1 MCCFKLFGAL
11 SFLVIKKRGVKYRQY
26 RLTYMLVRT
35 VDTKTVA
42 PPFFIIGF
50 HSKWVMQQLLCWFP

>member
-26 RLTYMLVRT
+26 RLTYMFT
-35 VDTKTVA
+35 VSVPKAKHEDQM
-42 PPFFIIGF
+42 PP
-50 HSKWVMQQLLCWFP
+50 